1 MLKNAVIALL
11 VLAVVGS
18 VTSVVVYSQMQTAE
32 VEVRVQAKRLADGR
46 TEFAVQQRE
55 DGGWSDSLFRS
66 NPRLRADPVV
76 DRWYSSRAV
85 TASAPVDVAQLAATA
100 RPVPP
105 AAWAPLGD
113 TGGGVRI
120 DLDYSV
126 ESDIISGALTTVVS
140 TTARGDRLGLEY
152 VKLSLVCEGGALN
165 LIVDDD
171 EYRFSSAPIEVTLRF
186 DGGSPETHSW
196 DYVRGATN
204 GYSPVNDR
212 AFVQRLQAANQVAV
226 QLRSEGA
233 TTAQLVD
240 LAGLFSTPAQPNL
253 DYCGRSTPSGV
264 SLLQDTRGEIG
275 INLEYVVSEDLED
288 DSLTTVVETWV
299 TDDSY
304 DTSRLYL
311 VCDRGRL
318 DAVLEIADG
327 TYTLPSRTPTTTIAL
342 DGGTSERFGWPYVSG
357 VKRGISPDDDL
368 AFIDRIRSASTLDAR
383 VDRGTAATG
392 TTFPLA
398 GLFDTRAQ
406 GNIDFCGQY

>member
-18 VTSVVVYSQMQTAE
+18 VTSVVVYSQVQTAE
-32 VEVRVQAKRLADGR
+32 VEVRVRAKRLADGR

-85 TASAPVDVAQLAATA
+85 TASALVDVAQLAAA
-100 RPVPP
+100 RPAPP
-105 AAWAPLGD
+105 ATWTPLGD
-113 TGGGVRI
+113 TGGDVRI

-126 ESDIISGALTTVVS
+126 EADVISGALTTVVS
-140 TTARGDRLGLEY
+140 TTARGDSLGFEY
-152 VKLSLVCEGGALN
+152 VKLSLVCDGDALD

-186 DGGSPETHSW
+186 DGGSPETYSW
-196 DYVRGATN
+196 DYFRGAAN

-226 QLRSEGA
+226 QLRSDGA
-233 TTAQLVD
+233 TTARLVD
-240 LAGLFSTPAQPNL
+240 LAGFFSTPAQPNL
-253 DYCGRSTPSGV
+253 DYCGRSAPSEV
-264 SLLQDTRGEIG
+264 SLLQDTRGEVG
-275 INLEYVVSEDLED
+275 VNMEYAVSEDLED
-288 DSLTTVVETWV
+288 GSLTTIIETWI

-304 DTSRLYL
+304 NMSWLYL

-318 DAVLEIADG
+318 DTIFYISGA
-327 TYTLPSRTPTTTIAL
+327 TSPSRTPVTRIRI
-342 DGGTSERFGWPYVSG
+342 DGQPAEDFRWPYMRG
-357 VKRGISPDDDL
+357 VENGYSPDDDL
-368 AFIDRIRSASTLDAR
+368 AFLERLRPASEIEVRVELGTLA
-383 VDRGTAATG
+383 GK

-398 GLFDTRAQ
+398 GLLNTRAQ

>member
-76 DRWYSSRAV
+76 DWWYSSRAV
-85 TASAPVDVAQLAATA
+85 TASAPVDVAQLAAAA

-126 ESDIISGALTTVVS
+126 ESDVISGALTTVVS
-140 TTARGDRLGLEY
+140 TTTRDDGLRLEY
-152 VKLSLVCEGGALN
+152 VKLSLMCDGGALN
-165 LIVDDD
+165 LIVDD
-171 EYRFSSAPIEVTLRF
+171 SAWSYSDSAEVTLRF
-186 DGGSPETHSW
+186 GDDSPQTYTW
-196 DYVRGATN
+196 RLLRGAET
-204 GYSPVNDR
+204 GYSPANDQTFVERLR
-212 AFVQRLQAANQVAV
+212 AADQVAV
-226 QLRSEGA
+226 QLKSEYG
-233 TTAQLVD
+233 TTARLVD

-253 DYCGRSTPSGV
+253 DYCGRSAPSEV
-264 SLLQDTRGEIG
+264 SLLQDTRGEVG
-275 INLEYVVSEDLED
+275 VNMEYAVSEDLED
-288 DSLTTVVETWV
+288 GSLTTVIETWV
-299 TDDSY
+299 TDESY
-304 DTSRLYL
+304 NTSWLYL

-318 DAVLEIADG
+318 DTIFYVSGA
-327 TYTLPSRTPTTTIAL
+327 TSPSRTPVTRIRI
-342 DGGTSERFGWPYVSG
+342 DGRPAEDFRWPYMRGVESG
-357 VKRGISPDDDL
+357 YSPDNDL
-368 AFIDRIRSASTLDAR
+368 AFLERLRPASEIEVRVEHGTLA
-383 VDRGTAATG
+383 GK

-398 GLFDTRAQ
+398 GLLNTRAQ

>member
-1 MLKNAVIALL
+1 MLKNTVIALL

-18 VTSVVVYSQMQTAE
+18 VTSVVVYSQVQTAE
-32 VEVRVQAKRLADGR
+32 VEVRVRAKRLADGR

-76 DRWYSSRAV
+76 DRWYNSRAV
-85 TASAPVDVAQLAATA
+85 TASALVDVAQLAAA

-105 AAWAPLGD
+105 ATWTPLGD
-113 TGGGVRI
+113 TGGDVRI

-126 ESDIISGALTTVVS
+126 EADVISGALTTVVS
-140 TTARGDRLGLEY
+140 TTARGDSLGFEY
-152 VKLSLVCEGGALN
+152 VKLSLVCDGDALD

-171 EYRFSSAPIEVTLRF
+171 EYRFSSAPIDVTLRF
-186 DGGSPETHSW
+186 DGGSPETYSW
-196 DYVRGATN
+196 DYFRGAAN

-212 AFVQRLQAANQVAV
+212 AFVQRLQAAKQVAV
-226 QLRSEGA
+226 QLRSDGA
-233 TTAQLVD
+233 TTARLVD
-240 LAGLFSTPAQPNL
+240 LAGFFSTPAQPNL
-253 DYCGRSTPSGV
+253 DYCGRSAPSEV

-275 INLEYVVSEDLED
+275 TNLEYVVSEDLED

-299 TDDSY
+299 TDGSY

-327 TYTLPSRTPTTTIAL
+327 TYTLPSRTLTTTIAL
-342 DGGTSERFGWPYVSG
+342 DGGPSERFRWPYVSG

-383 VDRGTAATG
+383 MDRGTAATG
-392 TTFPLA
+392 TMFPLV

-406 GNIDFCGQY
+406 GSIDFCGQY